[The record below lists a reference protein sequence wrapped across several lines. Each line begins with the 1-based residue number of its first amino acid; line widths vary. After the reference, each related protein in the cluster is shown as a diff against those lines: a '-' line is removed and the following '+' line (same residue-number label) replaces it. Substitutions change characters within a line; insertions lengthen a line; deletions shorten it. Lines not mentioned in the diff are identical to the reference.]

1 LQVAEMS
8 TIPAKG
14 WQNRNIPR
22 FCLAGKPRQRQAKS
36 RPPSTANRELIGRQA
51 GSVAGFHYTADYKK
65 LSVTWDAAT
74 LEKYLAN
81 LRTMVPGT
89 SMVDAGLKHDAKRA

>member
-1 LQVAEMS
+1 LQVVEMS

-14 WQNRNIPR
+14 GRTATSEVLPGRQTTTTT
-22 FCLAGKPRQRQAKS
+22 GKQ
-36 RPPSTANRELIGRQA
+36 STNRELIGRQA
-51 GSVAGFHYTADYKK
+51 GSVAGFHYTADHKK

-81 LRTMVPGT
+81 PRTMVPDT